1 MEEEKNKEAK
11 ENKEAEENRE
21 AEAKKETGEKA
32 GKTGTKKKK
41 SGVTP
46 EKTAK
51 NLEPKAA
58 KPAGRNS
65 AKRKKSATAS
75 KRNPVKKT
83 KQPKTGVL
91 TAEFPQETDKP
102 GILDIPS
109 MGQGEVEPSE
119 IKVVNEEAGSGKTTT
134 AKPAEEIS
142 EPEMASIAAPTLPVN
157 LENYTVVETV
167 RNAPLPFAAIKV
179 RNVVGK
185 VTNLVAEV
193 IPNKVIVQGVV
204 DEQLYF
210 VGTDGIVHHL
220 ADQVH
225 FSTFLDI
232 PGAGP
237 GMNTHVT
244 ALIETIIP
252 ELAPDGLSVVKKII
266 LEVFVKVT
274 ETVQVNFRSGN
285 GPLFLLSQV
294 VTENTGQTLLEN
306 DFTLDTAAVK
316 VDEIV
321 GSVRDIEVEVI
332 PDKVIIQGILHKQ
345 IFFVDSGN
353 LGRHQSEDVP
363 FSLCVDAPGALPGMD
378 VQVHPR
384 IEALFF
390 NLITPTVLRQKAVL
404 EFFVKITERVR
415 RNVTVGAGP
424 LFRVEEFIGENIVQE
439 LNESVLTLPLAA
451 VKVREI
457 IAKLVDI
464 TTHVIPDKVI
474 VQGTI
479 HKQIFFIGVDN
490 VEHHQAEDISFSL
503 FLDIPG
509 VIPGDNIRITP
520 VIEAVFFELITPT
533 ELRQKVV
540 FSIQA
545 VVGREIQLNLVLGI
559 GPLFKTEQVVGEN
572 TRQLL
577 VVRREEIVPPPL
589 VPPPPPVIPITVT
602 EAAIV
607 FPEPVSGAQQIILN
621 NQVKLPVNAIKIK
634 DIQSRTTDVAIR
646 TLADEALAE
655 GFVEKTVSFVGTDN
669 IVRSLTER
677 VPFSILVN
685 VPGLIQG
692 QQAEATA
699 EIENISFV
707 LNPEGDL
714 LTEVIVLRGVVTG
727 LIQSGNP
734 VTVVIDVSGPGIV
747 RSRVRVRAFVLLP
760 DGRVVLEEPDVV
772 IDVSGPGII
781 GTEKQTL
788 LLDVIGDNNPNPVPV
803 KVVTRVILK

>member
-1 MEEEKNKEAK
+1 MEEEKNKEA
-11 ENKEAEENRE
+11 EEN
-21 AEAKKETGEKA
+21 KETGEKA

-41 SGVTP
+41 SGASP
-46 EKTAK
+46 EKTDK
-51 NLEPKAA
+51 SLKPKAA

-83 KQPKTGVL
+83 KQPEAGVL

-119 IKVVNEEAGSGKTTT
+119 IQVVNEEAGFEKTTT
-134 AKPAEEIS
+134 TKPVEEIF
-142 EPEMASIAAPTLPVN
+142 EPETASIAAPTLPVN

-244 ALIETIIP
+244 ALIEKIIP

-274 ETVQVNFRSGN
+274 ETVQVNFSSGN
-285 GPLFLLSQV
+285 GPLLLLSQV
-294 VTENTGQTLLEN
+294 VTENTGQILLEN

-321 GSVRDIEVEVI
+321 GNVRDIEVEVI

-363 FSLCVDAPGALPGMD
+363 FSLFVDAPGALPGMD

-415 RNVTVGAGP
+415 HNVTVGAGP

-439 LNESVLTLPLAA
+439 LSESVLTLPLAA

-457 IAKLVDI
+457 IARLVDI

-509 VIPGDNIRITP
+509 AIPGDNIRITP
-520 VIEAVFFELITPT
+520 IIEAVFFELITPT

-545 VVGREIQLNLVLGI
+545 VIGREIQLNLVLGI

-572 TRQLL
+572 TKQLL
-577 VVRREEIVPPPL
+577 LVRKEKIVPPPPTP
-589 VPPPPPVIPITVT
+589 PPPPPVIPITVT

-607 FPEPVSGAQQIILN
+607 FPEPVSGAQQIILR

-634 DIQSRTTDVAIR
+634 DIQSRTTDVVTRA
-646 TLADEALAE
+646 LADEALVE

-692 QQAEATA
+692 RQAEATT

-707 LNPEGDL
+707 LNPEGNL

-727 LIQSGNP
+727 LIQPGNP
-734 VTVVIDVSGPGIV
+734 VTAVTDVSGPGIV
-747 RSRVRVRAFVLLP
+747 RSRVRVRVFVLLP
-760 DGRVVLEEPDVV
+760 DGRAELEELDVV